1 MKYRLLHT
9 TTWSPATIEAAL
21 AAEQVERVV
30 LSEPADYKMDGL
42 PTVFLLDPEGRKRI
56 PAAVLDSLRES
67 GAAIVALGEPGEE
80 DVPTDLPV
88 DLLSGFIKAPAPPR
102 ALLVALRSAYR
113 EAAARRE
120 AALARRE
127 IATRTKEVA
136 ELAEIGIKLTT
147 EKNYNT
153 LLDLILFQARRIT
166 HSDAG
171 SLYLVEMD
179 DEQGVRRLRFKLTQ
193 NDSRPDIP
201 FVEFTM
207 PINHTS
213 LAGYAAAEG
222 EALVFNDVYLLP
234 PDVAYSFNR
243 SFDERYGYRT
253 KSMLVI
259 PMQNHSG
266 EVIGVVQLINRKQD
280 LGVKLETPA
289 DTDRYVQ
296 PFSPHLVKLV
306 RSLSGQ
312 AAVALENSQLYAEI
326 ERLFE
331 GFVRAA
337 VTAIEQRDPTTSG
350 HSERVANLTVGL
362 ARVVDRV
369 DQGPY
374 RVVRFSQDQIREIRY
389 AGLLHDFGKV
399 GVREKVLVKEFKLYP
414 ADLTLIRQRH
424 AFLLRSAQWEYEKAR
439 ARYLEQH
446 GTTGYGDFMAQLDAQ
461 FARERAALERFL
473 ELVHESNKPTLLAEG
488 NFEALKEFAERNY
501 EAIDGTTLPY
511 LTSDEIR
518 YLSIRRGTL
527 DELERVEIESHVNHT
542 FDFLRDIP
550 WTRDL
555 SRVPDIAHGHH
566 EKLDGSGYP
575 RKVKAA
581 EIPVQTR
588 MMTLS
593 DIFDA
598 LTAKDR
604 PYKRAVPTERALD
617 IMSTEVKGGMLDP
630 ELFTMFVEARVFEE
644 SESPASAEP
653 GGRLSAPSI
662 QEVPKRLS
670 QG

>member
-1 MKYRLLHT
+1 MKFRLLHT
-9 TTWSPATIEAAL
+9 SSWSPASIGDAL
-21 AAEQVERVV
+21 ASEQVESVMV
-30 LSEPADYKMDGL
+30 GETLDHKLDGL
-42 PTVFLLDPEGRKRI
+42 PTVFLLDPDGRRRI
-56 PAAVLDSLRES
+56 SASVLDSLRER
-67 GAAIVALGEPGEE
+67 GATIVALGSPGED

-88 DLLSGFIKAPAPPR
+88 DLLSGFVKAPAPPR
-102 ALLVALRSAYR
+102 ELLVALRSAYR

-120 AALARRE
+120 AATARRE

-171 SLYLVEMD
+171 SLYLVEV
-179 DEQGVRRLRFKLTQ
+179 DEGGVRRLRFKLTQ

-201 FVEFTM
+201 FVEFTI

-222 EALVFNDVYLLP
+222 EPLVFNDVYLLP

-266 EVIGVVQLINRKQD
+266 EVIGVVQLINRKHD
-280 LGVKLETPA
+280 LSAKLETPA
-289 DTDRYVQ
+289 DTERVVQ

-306 RSLSGQ
+306 RSLAGQ

-362 ARVVDRV
+362 AKVVDRV

-374 RVVRFSQDQIREIRY
+374 RIVRFSSDQIREIRY

-399 GVREKVLVKEFKLYP
+399 GVREKVLVKEYKLYA
-414 ADLTLIRQRH
+414 ADLALIRQRH
-424 AFLLRSAQWEYEKAR
+424 AFLLRTAQWAYEKER
-439 ARYLEQH
+439 ATYLEQH
-446 GTTGYGDFMAQLDAQ
+446 GRSGYDDFMSQLDRR
-461 FARERAALERFL
+461 FAEEKAALERFL
-473 ELVHESNKPTLLAEG
+473 DLVHESNKPTLLAEG
-488 NFEALKEFAERNY
+488 NFEALHEFAERQY
-501 EAIDGTTLPY
+501 QAIDGTSLPF
-511 LTSDEIR
+511 LTSDEVR

-527 DELERVEIESHVNHT
+527 DEIERVEIESHVNHT

-575 RKVKAA
+575 RKVKAPD
-581 EIPVQTR
+581 IPVQTR
-588 MMTLS
+588 MMTIS
-593 DIFDA
+593 DIYDA

-604 PYKRAVPTERALD
+604 PYKRAVPPERALD
-617 IMSTEVKGGMLDP
+617 IMSSEVKGGMLDP

-644 SESPASAEP
+644 SEGASGTEP
-653 GGRLSAPSI
+653 GGRVS
-662 QEVPKRLS
+662 VPGIPGIPGR
-670 QG
+670 

>member
-1 MKYRLLHT
+1 MKFRLLHT
-9 TTWSPATIEAAL
+9 ASWSPAAIGDAL
-21 AAEQVERVV
+21 AAEQVETVV
-30 LSEPADYKMDGL
+30 LSEPVDHKVDGL
-42 PTVFLLDPEGRKRI
+42 PTVFLLDAEGRRRI

-67 GAAIVALGEPGEE
+67 GAAIVALGAPGEE
-80 DVPTDLPV
+80 DVPSDLPV
-88 DLLSGFIKAPAPPR
+88 DLLSGFVKSPAPPR
-102 ALLVALRSAYR
+102 VLLVALRSAYR

-127 IATRTKEVA
+127 IATRTREVA

-166 HSDAG
+166 QSDAG
-171 SLYLVEMD
+171 SLYLVEV

-222 EALVFNDVYLLP
+222 EPLVFNDVYLLP

-253 KSMLVI
+253 RSMLVI

-266 EVIGVVQLINRKQD
+266 EVIGVVQLINRKLE
-280 LGVKLETPA
+280 LGMKLETPA

-296 PFSPHLVKLV
+296 PYSPHLVKLV
-306 RSLSGQ
+306 RSMAGQ

-362 ARVVDRV
+362 AKVVDRV

-374 RVVRFSQDQIREIRY
+374 RMIRFSPDQIREIRY

-399 GVREKVLVKEFKLYP
+399 GVREKVLVKEYKLYP
-414 ADLTLIRQRH
+414 ADLALIRQRH
-424 AFLLRSAQWEYEKAR
+424 SFLLRTSQWEYEKER
-439 ARYLEQH
+439 VKFLEQH
-446 GTTGYGDFMAQLDAQ
+446 GQNGYAAFLVELDAR
-461 FARERAALERFL
+461 FAEERSSLERFL
-473 ELVHESNKPTLLAEG
+473 GLVHESNKPTVLAEG
-488 NFEALKEFAERNY
+488 NFEALNEFADRSY
-501 EAIDGTTLPY
+501 LAIDGTALPF
-511 LTSDEIR
+511 LTSDEVR

-555 SRVPDIAHGHH
+555 SRVPGIAHGHH

-575 RKVKAA
+575 RKVKGP

-588 MMTLS
+588 MMTIS

-617 IMSTEVKGGMLDP
+617 IMTSEVKGGMLDP
-630 ELFTMFVEARVFEE
+630 ELFTMFVQAKVFDE
-644 SESPASAEP
+644 
-653 GGRLSAPSI
+653 
-662 QEVPKRLS
+662 QEGLP
-670 QG
+670 

>member
-1 MKYRLLHT
+1 MKFRLLHT
-9 TTWSPATIEAAL
+9 ARWSPEIIREAL
-21 AAEQVERVV
+21 AEDQVQPIEI
-30 LSEPADYKMDGL
+30 SQPFTPEADGL
-42 PTVFLLDPEGRKRI
+42 PTVF
-56 PAAVLDSLRES
+56 VLDAASREIVPGPSLDSMRENGIS
-67 GAAIVALGEPGEE
+67 IVGLGAAGEN
-80 DVPTDLPV
+80 DVPPSV
-88 DLLSGFIKAPAPPR
+88 PIDLLSGFVPIPYHPR
-102 ALLVALRSAYR
+102 QLLVALRTAYR

-120 AALARRE
+120 AVQARRE
-127 IATRTKEVA
+127 ITARNREVT

-166 HSDAG
+166 QSDAG
-171 SLYLVEMD
+171 SLYLCEVD
-179 DEQGVRRLRFKLTQ
+179 DEGKRRLRFKLTQ

-207 PINHTS
+207 PISHTS

-222 EALVFNDVYLLP
+222 EPLVFNDVYLLP

-253 KSMLVI
+253 RSMLVI

-266 EVIGVVQLINRKQD
+266 EVIGVVQLINRKANPK
-280 LGVKLETPA
+280 VKLDSPA
-289 DTDRYVQ
+289 DTDLYVQ
-296 PFSPHLVKLV
+296 PYSPHLVKLV
-306 RSLSGQ
+306 RSLAGQ
-312 AAVALENSQLYAEI
+312 AAVALENSQLYQEI

-350 HSERVANLTVGL
+350 HSERVADLTVGL
-362 ARVVDRV
+362 ARVVDLV
-369 DQGPY
+369 EQGPY
-374 RVVRFSQDQIREIRY
+374 RLVRFNAEQIRELRY

-399 GVREKVLVKEFKLYP
+399 GVREKVLVKENKLYP
-414 ADLTLIRQRH
+414 ADLLLITQRH
-424 AFLLRSAQWEYEKAR
+424 DFLVRTAQWRYEQER
-439 ARYLEQH
+439 ADFLVQH
-446 GTTGYGDFMAQLDAQ
+446 GRDRYEDFLRELDAR
-461 FARERAALERFL
+461 FAEERAALDRFL
-473 ELVHESNKPTLLAEG
+473 ALVTESNRPTVLAEG
-488 NFEALKEFAERNY
+488 NFEALQEFAEKTYDR
-501 EAIDGTTLPY
+501 IDGGRASF
-511 LTSDEIR
+511 LTPDEVR

-527 DELERVEIESHVNHT
+527 DDTERVEIESHVNHT

-550 WTRDL
+550 WTRNL

-575 RKVKAA
+575 RKVKAP

-588 MMTLS
+588 MMTIS

-604 PYKRAVPTERALD
+604 PYKRAVPTDRALD
-617 IMSTEVKGGMLDP
+617 IMKSEVTGGMLDP
-630 ELFTMFVEARVFEE
+630 DLFTLFVEAKVF
-644 SESPASAEP
+644 
-653 GGRLSAPSI
+653 G
-662 QEVPKRLS
+662 EVHKE
-670 QG
+670 G

>member
-1 MKYRLLHT
+1 MKFRLLHT
-9 TTWSPATIEAAL
+9 ATWNPASIGDAL
-21 AAEQVERVV
+21 ASEQVEPVV
-30 LSEPADYKMDGL
+30 MSESVATKVDGL
-42 PTVFLLDPEGRKRI
+42 PTVFLLDYEGRKRI

-67 GAAIVALGEPGEE
+67 GATIVALGGPGEN
-80 DVPTDLPV
+80 DVPSDLPV
-88 DLLSGFIKAPAPPR
+88 DLLSGFVKSPVPPR
-102 ALLVALRSAYR
+102 ELLVALRSAYR

-120 AALARRE
+120 AAQARRD
-127 IATRTKEVA
+127 IAARTKEVA

-171 SLYLVEMD
+171 SLYLVEK

-207 PINHTS
+207 PLNHTS

-253 KSMLVI
+253 RSMLVI

-266 EVIGVVQLINRKQD
+266 EVIGVVQLINRKMD
-280 LGVKLETPA
+280 PAVKLETPA
-289 DTDRYVQ
+289 DTDRHVL

-306 RSLSGQ
+306 RSLAGQ

-362 ARVVDRV
+362 ARAVDRIEE
-369 DQGPY
+369 GPY
-374 RVVRFSQDQIREIRY
+374 RVIHFSQDQIREIRY

-399 GVREKVLVKEFKLYP
+399 GVREKVLVKEYKLYP
-414 ADLTLIRQRH
+414 ADLSMIRQRH
-424 AFLLRSAQWEYEKAR
+424 AFLLRTAQWEYEKER
-439 ARYLEQH
+439 VKYLEEH
-446 GTTGYGDFMAQLDAQ
+446 GKSGYADFLARLDGA
-461 FARERAALERFL
+461 FADEQARLERFL
-473 ELVHESNKPTLLAEG
+473 TLVHESNKPTVLAEG
-488 NFEALKEFAERNY
+488 NFEALKEFADRQY
-501 EAIDGTTLPY
+501 TAIDGTALPF
-511 LTSDEIR
+511 LTSDEVR

-581 EIPVQTR
+581 DIPVQTR
-588 MMTLS
+588 MMTIS

-617 IMSTEVKGGMLDP
+617 IMGGEVKGGMLDFD
-630 ELFTMFVEARVFEE
+630 LFTLFVGAKVFEE
-644 SESPASAEP
+644 SESPA
-653 GGRLSAPSI
+653 
-662 QEVPKRLS
+662 
-670 QG
+670 

>member
-1 MKYRLLHT
+1 MKFRLLHT
-9 TTWSPATIEAAL
+9 DRWSPTDIGEAL
-21 AAEQVERVV
+21 SSEQVETILIAAPFDFRV
-30 LSEPADYKMDGL
+30 DGL
-42 PTVFLLDPEGRKRI
+42 PTVMVLDPASRDMI
-56 PAAVLDSLRES
+56 PGSVLDSMREN
-67 GAAIVALGEPGEE
+67 GIAIVALGKPGEV
-80 DVPTDLPV
+80 DVPSELPI
-88 DLLSGFIKAPAPPR
+88 DLLSGFVHAPVQMR
-102 ALLVALRSAYR
+102 QLLVALRSAYR

-120 AALARRE
+120 AAQARRE
-127 IATRTKEVA
+127 IATRTREVT

-166 HSDAG
+166 QSDAG
-171 SLYLVEMD
+171 SLYLCEI
-179 DEQGVRRLRFKLTQ
+179 DEQGKRRLRFKLTQ

-222 EALVFNDVYLLP
+222 EPLVFNDVYLLP

-253 KSMLVI
+253 RSMLVI

-266 EVIGVVQLINRKQD
+266 EVIGVVQLINRKGD
-280 LGVKLETPA
+280 PAARLESPA

-296 PFSPHLVKLV
+296 PYSPHLVKLV
-306 RSLSGQ
+306 RSMAGQ
-312 AAVALENSQLYAEI
+312 AAVALENSQLYQEI

-362 ARVVDRV
+362 ATIVDRM
-369 DQGPY
+369 DTGPY
-374 RVVRFSQDQIREIRY
+374 RLVRFNAEQIRELRY

-399 GVREKVLVKEFKLYP
+399 GVREKVLVKENKLYP
-414 ADLTLIRQRH
+414 SDMTTIQQRH
-424 AFLLRSAQWEYEKAR
+424 AFLYRTAQWQYEHERAEYLVR
-439 ARYLEQH
+439 H
-446 GTTGYGDFMAQLDAQ
+446 GHAGYEAFLRELDAR
-461 FARERAALERFL
+461 FAAERSGLDRFL
-473 ELVHESNKPTLLAEG
+473 QLVSDSNRPTVLAEG
-488 NFEALKEFAERNY
+488 NFEALREFSDRRY
-501 EAIDGTTLPY
+501 DAIDGSNLPY
-511 LTSDEIR
+511 LTPDEVR
-518 YLSIRRGTL
+518 FLSIRRGTL
-527 DELERVEIESHVNHT
+527 DDTERVEIESHVNHT

-550 WTRDL
+550 WTRNL
-555 SRVPDIAHGHH
+555 SRVPVIAHGHH

-575 RKVKAA
+575 RKVKAPD
-581 EIPVQTR
+581 IPVQTR
-588 MMTLS
+588 MMTIS

-617 IMSTEVKGGMLDP
+617 IMKTEVSGGMLDP
-630 ELFTMFVEARVFEE
+630 ELFTVFVDAKVYEQ
-644 SESPASAEP
+644 PDIP
-653 GGRLSAPSI
+653 
-662 QEVPKRLS
+662 Q